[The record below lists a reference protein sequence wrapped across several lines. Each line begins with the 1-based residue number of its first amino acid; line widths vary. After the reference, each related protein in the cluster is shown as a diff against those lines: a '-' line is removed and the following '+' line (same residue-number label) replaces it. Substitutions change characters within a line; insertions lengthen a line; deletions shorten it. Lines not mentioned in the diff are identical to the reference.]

1 MRKVI
6 LAGLLSCLVAGQ
18 ASAAELDQDV
28 ALGMA
33 SLMICTTFYAEHDM
47 QIEGSIVGQS
57 AMAHRGAGIEDM
69 VMSKETSD
77 ALDLYMKNFQAANK
91 EQQVN
96 ICDGAIKFARESDF
110 VKAS

>member
-47 QIEGSIVGQS
+47 QIEGSIVG
-57 AMAHRGAGIEDM
+57 
-69 VMSKETSD
+69 
-77 ALDLYMKNFQAANK
+77 
-91 EQQVN
+91 
-96 ICDGAIKFARESDF
+96 
-110 VKAS
+110 